1 MKRLYILK
9 FKIIIIFNI
18 LSFLSNLKKKL
29 LSICGKYEMGFHFT
43 YEEMSLLY

>member
-18 LSFLSNLKKKL
+18 LSFLSNLKKKIIIYL
-29 LSICGKYEMGFHFT
+29 W
-43 YEEMSLLY
+43 